1 MQFLKR
7 FFYPIALLLIVLL
20 TVLYLNRALFN
31 EKQRTGE
38 VEALA
43 GQVDSVIAKLQES
56 RPSVES
62 EQPSSA
68 AEPPEEE
75 PLAAQQAETEQ
86 TPQAATTENAGG
98 DVAPAPASSSNVEA
112 AATAKPADDTET
124 NESTAAASLE
134 DPWHTWQQARAAA
147 WKGDYTTAIELYR
160 EVVAQQPDNF
170 DAYGEMGNVMLNS
183 GDREG
188 AAEAYYQ
195 AAVLL
200 NQTPYRMMSWQ
211 LLNLIAWLAPEKAD
225 SLYEALVSQQ

>member
-38 VEALA
+38 VESL
-43 GQVDSVIAKLQES
+43 VERMDTVMEKLQES

-68 AEPPEEE
+68 AEPPEEG

-98 DVAPAPASSSNVEA
+98 DVVPAPASSSNVEA

-124 NESTAAASLE
+124 NEPAAASPE